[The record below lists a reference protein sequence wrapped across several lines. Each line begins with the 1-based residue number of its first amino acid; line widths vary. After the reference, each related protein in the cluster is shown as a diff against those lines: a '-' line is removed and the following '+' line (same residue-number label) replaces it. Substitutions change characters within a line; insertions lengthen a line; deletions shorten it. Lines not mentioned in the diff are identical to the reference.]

1 VARTSDRMSNAS
13 FKVMTVLFAVSDFFY
28 PHVARRVRT
37 FGIREG
43 MTVVDYGCGPG
54 RYTVEFA
61 RLTGPAG
68 VVYAVDV
75 HELALDAARRRAERK
90 GLSNV
95 VPALAR
101 GYDCSLPDGVADR
114 IFALD
119 MFFMVREPSTF
130 LRELK
135 RIAKANGVL
144 VLDDGHQPR
153 SATLAKLQAAGCWAI
168 EEETRDHLVCRPV
181 FSLGG
186 TSP

>member
-1 VARTSDRMSNAS
+1 VARTGDRMSDAS
-13 FKVMTVLFAVSDFFY
+13 FKVMTALFAVSDFFY
-28 PHVARRVRT
+28 PHVARRART

-54 RYTVEFA
+54 RYAVELA

-75 HELALDAARRRAERK
+75 QELAVEAARRRAERR
-90 GLSNV
+90 GLNNV

-101 GYDCSLPDGVADR
+101 GYDCGLPDGVADR
-114 IFALD
+114 IVAVD
-119 MFFMVREPSTF
+119 MFFMVREPTAF

-135 RIAKANGVL
+135 RIAKPDGAL

-153 SATLAKLQAAGCWAI
+153 SATLAKGRAAGCWAI
-168 EEETRDHLVCRPV
+168 EEETRDHLVCWPV
-181 FSLGG
+181 SQG
-186 TSP
+186 